1 VHRNDD
7 AIIAKALELGFISE
21 RELAGCRK
29 TIASLSNLG
38 IEKTLLEALT
48 EHRFLSDE
56 QIRMVEASLDGIVLG
71 GADSPPAV
79 PVPEPEPEPEPD
91 ADPSFVASIPP
102 DGMMEFEEP
111 PFPDLKTESP
121 PTKPDDTSEIGAAG
135 TPEPPAAPA
144 LPDGTMD
151 FAPDEIAAAF
161 GVPDL
166 QVPDG
171 DPDMSAPTAV
181 AGGATLESAPKRED
195 PSSPAADL
203 LSTYEKN
210 LRGQT
215 LGGCRLE
222 TQLGKGAMG
231 TVFKATHL
239 ALRKVVAVKLLNP
252 SRFYQKKQVEQF
264 FREARAAAA
273 IEHQN
278 IVGVH
283 DVGQERGLYYIVMQ
297 FIEGESLQERI
308 KKDTTIAPKEA
319 IRITIEAARGLGIA
333 HEKGI
338 VHRDV
343 KPANLMLTPS
353 GEVKIAD
360 FGLAHQ
366 GGETSDIAGDVEI
379 MGTPAYMSPEQIDG
393 RNVDQRADLY
403 SLGVTLYYMTTGRKP
418 FDAPTPMEVLLK
430 HMSER
435 LIPPTQVNPR
445 IPRNLGQVI
454 ERLMAKDPASR
465 YSSAEELI
473 KDLEDIGQGAKPRAV
488 TAMEDVISRMERVA
502 REEMP
507 TVRSRQPITAAVVS
521 GVVATLC
528 AILFTVALPDIKADP
543 IESFVE
549 ANEIEAKVSALFE
562 ASDAFARK
570 NPEDIGQIRKGF
582 MTIINDY
589 DFLDAWPMK
598 ARTRIRECE
607 RKFAELGR
615 TKTKQYFSRSAKA
628 RLDGDTAGA
637 LLELDRIPEVWRS
650 GILGKEI
657 AQQRVRLAAE
667 LRKRTGMALV
677 TEGEFLSGRDKKS
690 KMTETPFLIQVHE
703 VSNED
708 YAKYVKSEGRAPK
721 HWEGGKMP
729 AGSGAFPVFGV
740 TYDDAAGYAEWAGMR
755 LPTVLEWER
764 AARGTDGREYP
775 WGDRYD
781 HRLVN
786 CFNRRLGVKPVT
798 AYPGGASPVGCLNMA
813 GNVHEWTSTPDE
825 TGTCR
830 IVKGGAY
837 RTNIWCV
844 RTFSTIARPETDD
857 DPDNAIGFRCVKDL

>member
-1 VHRNDD
+1 VHNEDD
-7 AIIAKALELGFISE
+7 VIIAKALELGFISE

-29 TIASLSNLG
+29 TIASLEELG
-38 IEKTLLEALT
+38 VEKSLLEALE
-48 EHRFLSDE
+48 EHRFLSPE
-56 QIRMVEASLDGIVLG
+56 QIQRIENSLDGL
-71 GADSPPAV
+71 ALPPSA
-79 PVPEPEPEPEPD
+79 PPECEAAPPIDPD
-91 ADPSFVASIPP
+91 ADPSFVANLTP
-102 DGMMEFEEP
+102 DATMDFDEP
-111 PFPDLKTESP
+111 PFPDPEIP
-121 PTKPDDTSEIGAAG
+121 PPQAEPDVTGDFGNALPPG
-135 TPEPPAAPA
+135 PPAE
-144 LPDGTMD
+144 DGTVD
-151 FAPDEIAAAF
+151 FSPADIAAAS
-161 GVPDL
+161 GIPDM
-166 QVPDG
+166 QVPGG

-181 AGGATLESAPKRED
+181 AGGATEALLPQREAD
-195 PSSPAADL
+195 GDSPAADL

-210 LRGQT
+210 LLGQT

-278 IVGVH
+278 IVAVH

-297 FIEGESLQERI
+297 FIEGDSLQERI
-308 KKDTTIAPKEA
+308 KKDVTISPKEA
-319 IRITIEAARGLGIA
+319 VRITIESARGLGVA
-333 HEKGI
+333 HKKGI

-343 KPANLMLTPS
+343 KPANLMLTTT

-366 GGETSDIAGDVEI
+366 SDESSDATGDVEI

-393 RNVDQRADLY
+393 RNIDHRADLY

-445 IPRNLGQVI
+445 IPKSLGQVI
-454 ERLMAKDPASR
+454 ERLMAKDPNSR
-465 YSSAEELI
+465 YSSTEELI
-473 KDLEDIGQGAKPRAV
+473 EDLEDIDQGGKPRAV
-488 TAMEDVISRMERVA
+488 AAMEDVISRMEEAA
-502 REEMP
+502 REEAP
-507 TVRSRQPITAAVVS
+507 VVRSRQPITAAVVS
-521 GVVATLC
+521 GVVAALV
-528 AILFTVALPDIKADP
+528 AILFTVALPDVKVSR

-549 ANEIEAKVSALFE
+549 ANAIETKVTSMYE
-562 ASDAFARK
+562 AADEFARK
-570 NPEDIGQIRKGF
+570 NPEDIEQIRKGF
-582 MTIINDY
+582 MTIINEY
-589 DFLDAWPMK
+589 DFMDTWPMK

-615 TKTKQYFSRSAKA
+615 VQTKEYLTRSATA

-637 LLELDRIPEVWRS
+637 LLELDRIPDVWRT

-657 AQQRVRLAAE
+657 GVQRERLAAE
-667 LRKRTGMALV
+667 LRKKTGLALV
-677 TEGEFLSGRDKKS
+677 TEGCFLSGAERES
-690 KMTETPFLIQVHE
+690 ETIEQAFLIQVYE
-703 VSNED
+703 VSNLD
-708 YAKYVKSEGRAPK
+708 YAKFVAAGGRAPK
-721 HWEGGKMP
+721 HWESGKMP
-729 AGSGAFPVFGV
+729 AGSSAFPIVGV
-740 TYDDAAGYAEWAGMR
+740 SYDDAAAYAEWAGMR
-755 LPTVLEWER
+755 LPTALEWER
-764 AARGTDGREYP
+764 AARGIDGREYP
-775 WGDRYD
+775 WGEKYD

-813 GNVHEWTSTPDE
+813 GNVHEWTTTRDE
-825 TGTCR
+825 TGTRR

-837 RTNIWCV
+837 RTHIGNV
-844 RTFSTIARPETDD
+844 RTFSAIPLVDTAADPED
-857 DPDNAIGFRCVKDL
+857 AIGFRCVRDL